1 MDHRLS
7 KNTMSGN
14 FHFDIVKSPRVY
26 DMELDSDS
34 ELVTNYDQN
43 LFLRLIESTDL

>member
-14 FHFDIVKSPRVY
+14 FHSDIVTSPRVH

-34 ELVTNYDQN
+34 ELITNYDQN
-43 LFLRLIESTDL
+43 LFLRLIESTDF